1 MTPARFR
8 KLALAL
14 EGVTEVPHMDRA
26 AFRTKRKIFATMK
39 GGGVNLLVEPE
50 EQREALVA
58 AFPDV
63 FASLGGWSRLGWLA
77 VTLSAASDDLL
88 MPLLADAHRG
98 ALPKVATRRAKAKG
112 GATRVV
118 KTKSVTAAKRRR
130 AKTR

>member
-63 FASLGGWSRLGWLA
+63 FASLGGWSRLGWLG

-98 ALPKVATRRAKAKG
+98 ALPKVATRRAKAKA